1 MHYVTVTFYL
11 GVPDYDPTAS
21 TFFTISYPLVTLP
34 KTTCLPSNHGVAAV
48 VKKNYDP
55 LVLGPEFAIDRQNG
69 SCFNKKFSSA
79 NFLP

>member
-34 KTTCLPSNHGVAAV
+34 KTTCLPSNHGVTV
-48 VKKNYDP
+48 VVIKN
-55 LVLGPEFAIDRQNG
+55 
-69 SCFNKKFSSA
+69 
-79 NFLP
+79 